1 MAKLKKNN
9 ILVLKAST
17 LLETIVASVIFLSV
31 FTISLWTTTL
41 LTSSTCGP
49 GILVEVDYRLK
60 ECFRDYSSSYYTNG
74 DYVRSFGWGNIHIDI
89 SFYQHYEDLRHI
101 HLKAVIEN
109 DRKTISFDHIV
120 KIDDD

>member
-1 MAKLKKNN
+1 MAKLNKNN

-49 GILVEVDYRLK
+49 GILIEVDYRLK
-60 ECFRDYSSSYYTNG
+60 ECFRDYSSAYYTNG
-74 DYVRSFGWGNIHIDI
+74 DYVRQFGWGNIYIDI
-89 SFYQHYEDLRHI
+89 SSYKNYDELRHI
-101 HLKAVIEN
+101 QLKAVIAN
-109 DRKTISFDHIV
+109 DHKTVSFDHIV
-120 KIDDD
+120 QIDDD